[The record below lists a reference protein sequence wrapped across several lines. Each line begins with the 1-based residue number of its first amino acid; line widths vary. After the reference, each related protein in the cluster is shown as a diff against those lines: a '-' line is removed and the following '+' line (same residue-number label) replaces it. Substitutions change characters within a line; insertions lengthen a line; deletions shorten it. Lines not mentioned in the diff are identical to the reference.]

1 MHQKS
6 LGDSLAS
13 PGVFHS
19 VEAKWA
25 ALVAVPRCGLLLPHH
40 PPEVLLGDC
49 QQSFQLAH
57 PVFSDVARLVGGAG
71 ALKEP
76 DGLLVV
82 GFGDVEG
89 VLKGCLVLKC
99 RIFVHATS
107 VVPIPG

>member
-1 MHQKS
+1 M
-6 LGDSLAS
+6 
-13 PGVFHS
+13 
-19 VEAKWA
+19 A
-25 ALVAVPRCGLLLPHH
+25 ALVEVSARGLLLADH

-57 PVFSDVARLVGGAG
+57 PVLADVARLVGGAG
-71 ALKEP
+71 ALKQP

-89 VLKGCLVLKC
+89 VLKGSFVLKC

-107 VVPIPG
+107 VVPFPG